1 MFCPAFLRLNAK
13 RTGLLLLLS
22 LGGSPAFAGST
33 LQSALDA
40 YWQRHPQAQALI
52 ARESAAR
59 AGQARADGWLADAP
73 SIALSRLDERDG
85 AGRETELEIAL
96 PLARQ
101 RGERQQQANAQAE
114 VIAAEARWLRLTLAA
129 ELLTVDSERRYRDEA
144 LQLSQQR
151 LSVAQALARNVDAKV
166 DAGELA
172 RTDALL
178 ASSEALAANAALLSA
193 EQLADEARDAW
204 QLRVG
209 NLPGFD
215 ETLESALAP
224 LPGDPQ
230 QHPQLQQAL
239 ARAQAAAAEARFERR
254 YSGDAELSLLMK
266 REEDP
271 LLDERV
277 DSAGIRLSVPLFAG
291 SQREQAAASAD
302 AARLSAEAEA
312 QQLQRQLAQAQ
323 QQARRH
329 YERSTQQR
337 ALAEQQLQLNQQSW
351 QHAQA
356 AFAAGELPLAELLRQ
371 QQRLFDSHESL
382 SQAKQQLRSALA
394 RLLLAEGVLP

>member
-1 MFCPAFLRLNAK
+1 MFCPDFLRLNAK
-13 RTGLLLLLS
+13 RTSALLLLA
-22 LGGSPAFAGST
+22 LGSSPAFAGST
-33 LQSALDA
+33 LQAALDA
-40 YWQRHPQAQALI
+40 YWQRHPEAQALS
-52 ARESAAR
+52 AREGAAR
-59 AGQARADGWLADAP
+59 AGRARADGWLADAP
-73 SIALSRLDERDG
+73 SVALSRLDERDG

-101 RGERQQQANAQAE
+101 RGERQQQANAQAAA
-114 VIAAEARWLRLTLAA
+114 IAAEARWLRLTLAA

-151 LSVAQALARNVDAKV
+151 LTVAQALARNVDAKV

-215 ETLESALAP
+215 ETLESALSP

-266 REEDP
+266 REDDP
-271 LLDERV
+271 LMDERV

-323 QQARRH
+323 
-329 YERSTQQR
+329 
-337 ALAEQQLQLNQQSW
+337 
-351 QHAQA
+351 
-356 AFAAGELPLAELLRQ
+356 
-371 QQRLFDSHESL
+371 
-382 SQAKQQLRSALA
+382 
-394 RLLLAEGVLP
+394 